1 MTNLPEHPFIG
12 TETPA
17 IPNMHRFAHSAMATV
32 YEFIIHHPDA
42 SYAFQAAHAA
52 AKYLDELEL
61 ELSRFV
67 ENSDV
72 NRINRHGAEEP
83 VKVGPATIECLIA
96 CNQHYLATGR
106 AFDITAGNLIEV
118 LKQFD
123 SIPIEYNVA
132 KALSGIGMGHV
143 TVDPENL
150 LVSLD
155 HPDTNID
162 LGGFGKGYA
171 VDQLAALLEEW
182 DLDTF
187 LIHGGAS
194 SVITRGSPGK
204 KGWDLSL
211 SSPAMERPVIYSL
224 ILNNMALGGSGLVKG
239 NHVIDPRSG
248 QPVMH
253 HLAAWVMAP
262 DAATADALSTA
273 FLVLTVDEIEEY
285 VSSRKNIGALVLKYN
300 KLLHDFGTLRQAAS

>member
-1 MTNLPEHPFIG
+1 
-12 TETPA
+12 
-17 IPNMHRFAHSAMATV
+17 MHRFAHYAMATV

-106 AFDITAGNLIEV
+106 AFDITAGNLIEMW
-118 LKQFD
+118 KQFD
-123 SIPIEYNVA
+123 SIPIEFNVA

-143 TVDPENL
+143 TVDPDNL

-155 HPDTNID
+155 HPGTNID

-171 VDQLAALLEEW
+171 VDQLAVLLEEW

-194 SVITRGSPGK
+194 SVITRGRPGK

-211 SSPAMERPVIYSL
+211 SSPAMNRPVIYSL
-224 ILNNMALGGSGLVKG
+224 VLENMAMGGSGLVKG
-239 NHVIDPRSG
+239 HHIIDPRTG
-248 QPVMH
+248 RPVNH
-253 HLAAWVMAP
+253 HLASWVMAP

-273 FLVLTVDEIEEY
+273 FLVMSLEEIEDY
-285 VSSRKNIGALVLKYN
+285 FASRRGIGGLVLNAN
-300 KLLHDFGTLRQAAS
+300 KLLHDFGTFKALVS